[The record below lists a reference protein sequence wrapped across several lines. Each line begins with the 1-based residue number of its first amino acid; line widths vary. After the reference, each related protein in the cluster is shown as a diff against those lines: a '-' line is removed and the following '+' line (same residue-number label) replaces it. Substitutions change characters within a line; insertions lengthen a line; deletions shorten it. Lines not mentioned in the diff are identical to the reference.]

1 MSDAFDYKA
10 IIVGAGQAGGPLAG
24 ALSQAGWR
32 VALIEKAHVGG
43 TCVNEG
49 CTPTKTMIASA
60 RVAHLS
66 RRAADYGVHTSE
78 ISVNQST
85 IRQRK
90 REIVTSFREGSQ
102 KSLEQKE
109 NVDLIFGTASFVD
122 PHTIKVVMPGQT
134 NAKHIRGEIIVLNTG
149 QRPVIPEID
158 GLNNTPYL
166 TSSTIM
172 ELAQTPGHLIVMGGG
187 YIGLE
192 FAQMFRRFGANVT
205 IVQRAKQLAPREDTD
220 VAEELTQILRDE
232 GIRVLLSTNVTRTQ
246 KTSTGVSVHVTN
258 DDGEQILEGTHL
270 LVATGRQSN
279 TEALNLQAAG
289 VALTGRGD
297 IDTKDSLQTSV
308 KHIYALGDVKG
319 GPAFTHISY
328 DDYRILKNHLL
339 HDGDTNIKNRMV
351 PYTLFTD
358 PQLGR
363 IGLSEQQAKDAGYNI
378 KIAKLPMSS
387 VARAIETDETKGFM
401 KAVID
406 ADTHKILGAA
416 ILGLE
421 GGEIASVIQVAM
433 MGDLP
438 FTALRDSPFSHP
450 TLAESL
456 NNLFMKV
463 DA

>member
-158 GLNNTPYL
+158 GLNDTPYL

-232 GIRVLLSTNVTRTQ
+232 GIRVLLSTDVTRAQ